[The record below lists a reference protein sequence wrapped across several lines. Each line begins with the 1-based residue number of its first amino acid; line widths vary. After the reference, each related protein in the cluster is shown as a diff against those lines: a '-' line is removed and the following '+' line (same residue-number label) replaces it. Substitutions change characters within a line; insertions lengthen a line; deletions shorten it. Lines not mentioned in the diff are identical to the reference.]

1 MRLSFTGVI
10 LFLAGYSS
18 GLAALELTGPGEV
31 SRALG
36 ESVSVQC
43 QYDKRYQGNRKYW
56 CRGAVWR
63 TCHTAVETTGSEAE
77 AKRGRVSIRDN
88 PRLCTFTVTM
98 KNLTL
103 GDAGIYWCGISRL
116 GYDPGVPVEVTVV
129 PGECLLRSLYNSYI
143 ASKVEWGTGK
153 KERRALEGRMFVHPY
168 LSPQKYWCR
177 GAQWNSRSKVVET
190 EKSEIKV
197 KRGRVS
203 ITDSHSRSTLT
214 VTMENLTLGDAGI
227 YWCGINIKGAGDPYS
242 LVKVTV
248 LPALSTAVMVTTES
262 LSPAI
267 STTNAAE
274 HPKSSPFT
282 SALFLLP
289 VLLLVLLMLLSGA
302 ILLARRMMLKRKK
315 AAGAIGPSPAVNE
328 AVTSTESDV
337 SYATVKPKP
346 RKSITT
352 APSPDSAQAE
362 PSPERVEYSAVAPGM
377 SDIFYATVKYPI
389 LDEQAIYVNVGR
401 SSNQPPLSSPLEQTE
416 YCELKRK

>member
-1 MRLSFTGVI
+1 MQLSFAGVI

-43 QYDKRYQGNRKYW
+43 RYHKRYKGNSKYW

-63 TCHTAVETTGSEAE
+63 TCHTAVETTGLEAE
-77 AKRGRVSIRDN
+77 AKRDRVSIRDN
-88 PRLCTFTVTM
+88 PRLCTF
-98 KNLTL
+98 
-103 GDAGIYWCGISRL
+103 
-116 GYDPGVPVEVTVV
+116 
-129 PGECLLRSLYNSYI
+129 
-143 ASKVEWGTGK
+143 
-153 KERRALEGRMFVHPY
+153 
-168 LSPQKYWCR
+168 
-177 GAQWNSRSKVVET
+177 
-190 EKSEIKV
+190 
-197 KRGRVS
+197 
-203 ITDSHSRSTLT
+203 T

-227 YWCGINIKGAGDPYS
+227 YWCGISRFGYDPG
-242 LVKVTV
+242 VPVEVTV
-248 LPALSTAVMVTTES
+248 VPALSTAVMVTTGS

-328 AVTSTESDV
+328 AITSTESDV

-362 PSPERVEYSAVAPGM
+362 PSPERAEYSAVAPGM
-377 SDIFYATVKYPI
+377 TDISYATVKYPI

-401 SSNQPPLSSPLEQTE
+401 SSNQPRLSSPLEQTE